1 MKRDMELVRRM
12 LMAVEESPQPPTT
25 GDFEMPDE
33 SPALVAFHMQLLCGA
48 GYVQASVSYPHGQA
62 YPRYVD
68 PLLTWSGH
76 EFIDSIRSDTV
87 WKFIRQKVKADGGSI
102 PIEIVKQL
110 ANTYLKKKLGLE

>member
-1 MKRDMELVRRM
+1 MELVRR
-12 LMAVEESPQPPTT
+12 LLIAVEEYPLPPTT
-25 GDFEMPDE
+25 GDFAMPDE
-33 SPALVAFHMQLLCGA
+33 NPALVGFHMQLLCDA
-48 GYVQASVSYPHGQA
+48 DYIRASGSHPHDQT

-68 PLLTWSGH
+68 PQLTWSGH

-87 WKFIRQKVKADGGSI
+87 WKFIRQKVKADGGSV